1 MSELSL
7 RRGPIRL
14 VLSRSPWRSVWYLLG
29 YLAVGWALFA
39 IAVAVG
45 GAGLSVTLAGL
56 PVLVAAATAIR
67 LCADVRK
74 QAGVNCL
81 PPR

>member
-1 MSELSL
+1 VSELSL

-14 VLSRSPWRSVWYLLG
+14 VLSRSLWRSVWYLLG

-45 GAGLSVTLAGL
+45 GAGITSRSPGSRCSS
-56 PVLVAAATAIR
+56 P
-67 LCADVRK
+67 
-74 QAGVNCL
+74 
-81 PPR
+81 PPRRSGGARTFGSRQA